1 MTLLEKAVMNMP
13 PPDVSPSTLNRQF
26 SEDCPIVLGKESGS
40 PCRMSHLVFGRVM
53 KLVDIGVLGI
63 RRFRA

>member
-1 MTLLEKAVMNMP
+1 MTLLQKAVMNMP

-40 PCRMSHLVFGRVM
+40 PCRMSHLVFWSGDETGRHGRTRNTS
-53 KLVDIGVLGI
+53 L
-63 RRFRA
+63 